1 MLTDYRAELPGLD
14 CGLCGYPTC
23 DAFAGALVA
32 KPQLLERCTMRS
44 PDQQSFTAQPI
55 ATDSPAV
62 QPAAPLPV
70 LPSTP
75 SPAIINK
82 DHWHDRLGRPFEFY
96 MDVFPGDQGPR
107 ETIIPRNPLRTRELD
122 IKPGDL
128 LLGRPSGMSCGCPLT
143 HVGIAERVDSVNGV
157 IDWFITG
164 PLTARQGN
172 PKNIGYYEAIAYD
185 GLIQERQPGCEI
197 QIGMRYYFLP
207 RRCMMQWRH
216 SGLITFLNKTPQ
228 GLQAH
233 AEGLMIG

>member
-1 MLTDYRAELPGLD
+1 MQIDYRSELPGLD

-23 DAFAGALVA
+23 HAFATALQA

-44 PDQQSFTAQPI
+44 ANKQTFMAKVPVADSPI
-55 ATDSPAV
+55 A
-62 QPAAPLPV
+62 LPIV
-70 LPSTP
+70 PNKPSA
-75 SPAIINK
+75 SIAK
-82 DHWHDRLGRPFEFY
+82 DHWCDRLGRPFEFY
-96 MDVFPGDQGPR
+96 MDVFPGDKGPR
-107 ETIIPRNPLRTRELD
+107 ETIIPRNPLRTRELE
-122 IKPGDL
+122 IQPGDL

-143 HVGIAERVDSVNGV
+143 HVGIAERVDAVNGV

-164 PLTARQGN
+164 ALTARQGN

-185 GLIQERQPGCEI
+185 GLIQEKRPDCEI
-197 QIGMRYYFLP
+197 QIGVRYYFQP

-216 SGLITFLNKTPQ
+216 SGLITFLNNTPH